1 MPPRII
7 LSASRRTDIPAFY
20 MDWFMEGI
28 ARGFFSVTNPFNRK
42 TATVSA
48 ASEDVHSI
56 VFWSKDFGAFLD
68 GGYGEILSDM
78 GYNLFFLF
86 TVNSRSPILEPNM
99 APTDTRIR
107 QAEALAARFGAW
119 CVIWRFDP
127 VCFFTFEDGDI
138 ENNLSELESIAR
150 GMESAGIQR
159 CITSFA
165 DHYPKVIRRVEK
177 IPGLRLIDPPLEE
190 KRRVLRDMA
199 GILASRNISLY
210 TCCEKELTD
219 SLPESWGIA
228 AGGCISGHLLAGRF
242 GEKPSLQRDS
252 GQRKEK
258 GCLCTVSRDIG
269 DYDRHPC
276 FHGCLYCYA
285 RPAENQNREA
295 SARRP

>member
-48 ASEDVHSI
+48 APEDVHSI

-68 GGYGEILSDM
+68 GGYGEILGEM

-86 TVNSRSPILEPNM
+86 TVNSRSPVLEPNM
-99 APTDTRIR
+99 AATDTRIR
-107 QAEALAARFGAW
+107 QAEALAARFGAR
-119 CVIWRFDP
+119 CVVWRFDP
-127 VCFFTFEDGDI
+127 VCFFTFNGGDVQD
-138 ENNLSELESIAR
+138 NLAELATIAMR
-150 GMESAGIQR
+150 MESAGIRR

-165 DHYPKVIRRVEK
+165 DHYPKVIRRVDK
-177 IPGLRLIDPPLEE
+177 IQGLRLIDPPLEE

-210 TCCEKELTD
+210 TCCEKQLTD
-219 SLPESWGIA
+219 SLPESWGIK
-228 AGGCISGHLLAGRF
+228 AGGCISGHLLAGLF
-242 GEKPSLQRDS
+242 GEKPALQRDS

-285 RPAENQNREA
+285 RPELRSDPNKTTK
-295 SARRP
+295 P